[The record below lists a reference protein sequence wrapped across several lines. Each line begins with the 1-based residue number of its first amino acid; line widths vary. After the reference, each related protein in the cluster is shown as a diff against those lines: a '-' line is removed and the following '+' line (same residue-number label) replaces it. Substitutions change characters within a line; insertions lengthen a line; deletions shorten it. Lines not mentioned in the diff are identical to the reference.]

1 MKVDNN
7 IVEYFPSS
15 YCEPLACYFKNL
27 RKYNQS
33 GWAESFYRFILSI
46 VTKKAVQYRY
56 LSRTSA
62 KFSDKLLGLSIIP
75 NALNCYNF

>member
-1 MKVDNN
+1 MLFQELNNKHDHKSIILFKLSRINKTIIMIMKVDNN

-33 GWAESFYRFILSI
+33 G
-46 VTKKAVQYRY
+46 
-56 LSRTSA
+56 
-62 KFSDKLLGLSIIP
+62 
-75 NALNCYNF
+75 